1 MGLPKIDQPIFDYTL
16 PISGIDIKF
25 RPFLVKEEKLLLIG
39 KESDVKQQMNAMKQV
54 LGSVIIEPSDINVDE
69 LTSTDVEMLFIQ
81 LRSRSVQ
88 NVVELQYRDTE
99 DEEIYKFN
107 VDLDE
112 IKPTIDPKHENEI
125 KLDDQYTLILKDPN
139 LGMMTKIGV
148 GMSDGEPSTEDVFKL
163 VAGCLVSVYD
173 KDEVYDD
180 FTIKEALEFVKS
192 FDVKRFEK
200 LKDFFDTLP
209 KLTYEL
215 NYTNKLGNDR
225 KIVLNGLADF
235 F

>member
-1 MGLPKIDQPIFDYTL
+1 MGLPKVDQPIFDYTL
-16 PISGIDIKF
+16 PISQIDIKF

-39 KESDVKQQMNAMKQV
+39 KEADVKQQLNAMKQV
-54 LGSVIIEPSDINVDE
+54 IKNVIIEPSDLVVDD

-99 DEEIYKFN
+99 DKEIYKFN
-107 VDLDE
+107 VNLDE
-112 IKPTIDPKHENEI
+112 LEPTIDPNHKNEI
-125 KLDDQYTLILKDPN
+125 QLDDQYTLILKDPT
-139 LGMMTKIGV
+139 LGMMTKIGI
-148 GMSDGEPSTEDVFKL
+148 GMNDGEPSTEDIFKL

-180 FTIKEALEFVKS
+180 FNMKEALEFVKS

-200 LKDFFDTLP
+200 LKEFFDTLP
-209 KLTYEL
+209 KLTYDL
-215 NYTNKLGNDR
+215 NYKNKLDNER

>member
-1 MGLPKIDQPIFDYTL
+1 MALPKIDQPTFEYTL
-16 PISGIDIKF
+16 PISGIEVTF

-39 KESDVKQQMNAMKQV
+39 KEADVKAQLNAMKQI
-54 LGSVIIEPSDINVDE
+54 LKNVIIEPTDIVIED

-99 DEEIYKFN
+99 DQEIYKFN
-107 VDLDE
+107 VDLDDLQ
-112 IKPTIDPKHENEI
+112 PTIDPKHSNEVKI
-125 KLDDQYTLILKDPN
+125 DDQYTMVLRDPT
-139 LGMMTKIGV
+139 LGMMSKV
-148 GMSDGEPSTEDVFKL
+148 GMNIGEEPNNEDIFKMI
-163 VAGCLVSVYD
+163 AACLVSVYD
-173 KDEVYDD
+173 KEEVYDD
-180 FTIKEALEFVKS
+180 FTQKEALAFLQS

-200 LKDFFDTLP
+200 LQDFFNTLP

-215 NYTNKLGNDR
+215 NYKNKEGNDR

>member
-39 KESDVKQQMNAMKQV
+39 KEADVKQQLNAMKQV
-54 LGSVIIEPSDINVDE
+54 IKNVIIEPSDLVVDD

-99 DEEIYKFN
+99 DKEIYKFN
-107 VDLDE
+107 VNLDE
-112 IKPTIDPKHENEI
+112 LEPTIDPNHKNEI
-125 KLDDQYTLILKDPN
+125 QLDDQYTLILKDPT
-139 LGMMTKIGV
+139 LGMMTKIGI
-148 GMSDGEPSTEDVFKL
+148 GMNDGEPSTEDIFKL

-180 FTIKEALEFVKS
+180 FNMKEALEFVKS

-200 LKDFFDTLP
+200 LKEFFDTLP
-209 KLTYEL
+209 KLTYDL
-215 NYTNKLGNDR
+215 NYKNKLDNER
-225 KIVLNGLADF
+225 TIVLNGLADF

>member
-16 PISGIDIKF
+16 PISQIDIKF

-39 KESDVKQQMNAMKQV
+39 KEADVKQQLNAMKQV
-54 LGSVIIEPSDINVDE
+54 IKNVIIEPSDLVVDD

-99 DEEIYKFN
+99 DKEIYKFN
-107 VDLDE
+107 VNLDE
-112 IKPTIDPKHENEI
+112 LEPTIDPNHKNEI
-125 KLDDQYTLILKDPN
+125 QLDDQYTLILKDPT
-139 LGMMTKIGV
+139 LGMMTKIGI
-148 GMSDGEPSTEDVFKL
+148 GMNDGEPSTEDIFKL

-180 FTIKEALEFVKS
+180 FNMKEALEFVKS

-200 LKDFFDTLP
+200 LKEFFDTLP
-209 KLTYEL
+209 KLTYDL
-215 NYTNKLGNDR
+215 NYKNKLDNER

>member
-39 KESDVKQQMNAMKQV
+39 KEADVKQQLNAMKQV
-54 LGSVIIEPSDINVDE
+54 IKNVIIEPSDLVVDD

-99 DEEIYKFN
+99 DKEIYKFN
-107 VDLDE
+107 VNLDE
-112 IKPTIDPKHENEI
+112 LEPTIDPNHKNEI
-125 KLDDQYTLILKDPN
+125 QLDDQYTLILKDPT
-139 LGMMTKIGV
+139 LGMMTKIGI
-148 GMSDGEPSTEDVFKL
+148 GMNDGEPSTEDIFKL

-180 FTIKEALEFVKS
+180 FNMKEALEFVKS

-200 LKDFFDTLP
+200 LKEFFDTLP
-209 KLTYEL
+209 KLTYDL
-215 NYTNKLGNDR
+215 NYKNKLDNER

>member
-16 PISGIDIKF
+16 PISQIDIKF

-39 KESDVKQQMNAMKQV
+39 KEADVKQQLNAMKQV
-54 LGSVIIEPSDINVDE
+54 IKNVIIEPSDLVVDD

-99 DEEIYKFN
+99 DKEIYKFN
-107 VDLDE
+107 VNLDE
-112 IKPTIDPKHENEI
+112 LEPTIDPNHKNEI
-125 KLDDQYTLILKDPN
+125 QLDDQYTLILKDPT
-139 LGMMTKIGV
+139 LGMMTKIGI
-148 GMSDGEPSTEDVFKL
+148 GMNDGEPSTEDIFKL

-180 FTIKEALEFVKS
+180 FNMKEALEFVKS

-200 LKDFFDTLP
+200 LKEFFDTLP
-209 KLTYEL
+209 KLTYDL
-215 NYTNKLGNDR
+215 NYKNKLDNDR